1 MRRASRTHAE
11 SVQNARSIRS
21 SAQETSGAFLAAGP
35 DGGAVP
41 LDPLLRRA
49 VLATDGTVT
58 KLIESL
64 LERVV
69 IEKLGQEPVA
79 APLAEWPDLA
89 PGTAVLRRTV
99 LIRGAGS
106 RRIFLH
112 AESLVVL
119 ERLDPVFR
127 EELAA
132 TDKPI
137 GKLIREHR
145 IESYRELLAERSEP
159 AGARAPALG
168 VDAGEPL
175 IARTYRIHVGGR
187 PAIQITERFLARDAT
202 GA

>member
-11 SVQNARSIRS
+11 SVQNARSIHS
-21 SAQETSGAFLAAGP
+21 SAPPTSGAFLASGP
-35 DGGAVP
+35 DGAAVP

-58 KLIESL
+58 NLIESL

-79 APLAEWPDLA
+79 APLAEWPELA
-89 PGTAVLRRTV
+89 PGTAVLHRTV
-99 LIRGAGS
+99 LIRGAES

-112 AESLVVL
+112 AESFVVL
-119 ERLDPVFR
+119 ERLDPAFR
-127 EELAA
+127 EELVA

-145 IESYRELLAERSEP
+145 IESYRELLAERSER
-159 AGARAPALG
+159 AGLRAPALG
-168 VDAGEPL
+168 VDAAEPL
-175 IARTYRIHVGGR
+175 VARTYRIHLGGR
-187 PAIQITERFLARDAT
+187 PVIQITERFLARDAT
-202 GA
+202 

>member
-1 MRRASRTHAE
+1 MQPPGRG
-11 SVQNARSIRS
+11 
-21 SAQETSGAFLAAGP
+21 GA
-35 DGGAVP
+35 AVP
-41 LDPLLRRA
+41 LDPVLRRA

-58 KLIESL
+58 NLIESL

-79 APLAEWPDLA
+79 APVAEWPDLA
-89 PGTAVLRRTV
+89 PGTQVLRRTV
-99 LIRGAGS
+99 LIRGAES

-119 ERLDPVFR
+119 ERLAPALR
-127 EELAA
+127 AELAA

-145 IESYRELLAERSEP
+145 LESYREILASRNEP
-159 AGARAPALG
+159 AGARAVALG

-175 IARTYRIHVGGR
+175 VARTYRIHLGGR
-187 PAIQITERFLARDAT
+187 PAIQITERFLARDAST
-202 GA
+202 A